1 MINWTPALR
10 IAITALSYFLRLLI
24 LAADNND
31 RFAEQQHQYTA
42 SRTPVVE
49 GVYIHCANHLSFPIL
64 IIEGILK
71 YAFIFTV
78 GDNEQT
84 WSIA

>member
-1 MINWTPALR
+1 MINWTAALR
-10 IAITALSYFLRLLI
+10 IVITAVSYFLRLLI

-31 RFAEQQHQYTA
+31 RFAEQQQQYTA

-49 GVYIHCANHLSFPIL
+49 GVYIHCINHLSFPIL
-64 IIEGILK
+64 IIERILK
-71 YAFIFTV
+71 YAFIFTA
-78 GDNEQT
+78 GDDEQT